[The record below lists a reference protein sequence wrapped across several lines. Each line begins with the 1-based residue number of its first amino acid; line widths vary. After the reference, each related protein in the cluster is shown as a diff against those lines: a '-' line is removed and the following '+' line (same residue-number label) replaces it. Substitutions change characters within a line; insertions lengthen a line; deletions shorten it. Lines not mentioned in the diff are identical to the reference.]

1 MPKLLG
7 LIGGLG
13 PYSTILYYKMI
24 VEEYHSRVGEHP
36 RLVLYSVPVQRMCRL
51 MSRGMLD
58 EAGKLL
64 EEALEAL
71 ARAGASIVALA
82 ANTPHAALRLVE
94 PPGGVEIVDIVDPV
108 LERLK
113 ELGAGTVG
121 LLATGATV
129 RYRVYHDPLEEAGFR
144 VVTPRREGQEL
155 LDSIV
160 SRAVEGD
167 VRSGDA
173 RAIEALV
180 GELAEAGA
188 EAVIYG
194 CTELALYK
202 DMLSPGLPVV
212 DSLEEHVRG
221 IVSGM
226 LG

>member
-1 MPKLLG
+1 MPRLLG

-13 PYSTILYYKMI
+13 PYSTILYYRML
-24 VEEYHSRVGEHP
+24 VEEYHGRVGEHP

-64 EEALEAL
+64 GEALEAL

-82 ANTPHAALRLVE
+82 ANTPHAALRLIK

-108 LERLK
+108 LERLNV
-113 ELGAGTVG
+113 LGAGTVG

-144 VVTPRREGQEL
+144 VVTPGREEQEL

-173 RAIEALV
+173 RVIEALI

-188 EAVIYG
+188 DAVVYG
-194 CTELALYK
+194 CTELALYR